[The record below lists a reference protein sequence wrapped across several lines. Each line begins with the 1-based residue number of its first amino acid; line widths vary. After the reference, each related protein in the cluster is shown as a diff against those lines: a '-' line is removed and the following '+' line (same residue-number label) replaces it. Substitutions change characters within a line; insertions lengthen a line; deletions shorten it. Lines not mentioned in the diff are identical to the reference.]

1 MKMKKVAIAMALA
14 GMAVAGAAQAEL
26 SANIGAV
33 SNYVWRGVTQT
44 NDGAAIQGGIDY
56 SHESG
61 FYAGTWASNVNGGEE
76 WDIYAGFSGEVSG
89 FGYDVG
95 VIDYMYPSA
104 NSDADFV
111 EIYGSVSFSVLTA
124 GINYTVASDTS
135 DTAGGNETFIKG
147 DTYYYVSASTDLG
160 DGWGVGGTF
169 GYYDFDDDGVAGTN
183 TSYKHLQLDVTKS
196 AGDFGD
202 FTFSVSKADKESGDD
217 KPIVFVSWSKS
228 F

>member
-1 MKMKKVAIAMALA
+1 MKMKKIAIAMGLA
-14 GMAVAGAAQAEL
+14 GMAVAGATQAEL

-44 NDGAAIQGGIDY
+44 ADGAAVQGGIDY
-56 SHESG
+56 SNESG
-61 FYAGTWASNVNGGEE
+61 FYVGTWASNVSGGEE

-104 NSDADFV
+104 VPDADFV

-124 GINYTVASDTS
+124 GINYTIASDTS
-135 DTAGGNETFIKG
+135 DTLAGNETFIKG
-147 DTYYYVSASTDLG
+147 DTYYYLSASVDLG
-160 DGWGVGGTF
+160 DGWGLGGTV
-169 GYYDFDDDGVAGTN
+169 GYYDFDDDGVGGIN

-196 AGDFGD
+196 VGDFGD
-202 FTFSVSKADKESGDD
+202 FTFSVSKAGKESGDD
-217 KPIVFVSWSKS
+217 KAIVFVSWSKS